1 VKEAEMFQIPE
12 GRAITKLAL
21 LVLIALGA
29 GSCGDRDCCRSLN
42 LNPHVH
48 PVKTAKQT
56 TVVPCDTTINAD
68 VNTGGVDLDAAF
80 LCEKDTVTWQI
91 PKPHTFQ
98 VVFKGG
104 SPFQNGKS
112 QFSDQ
117 DPSGTVKDKYDKL
130 EVYKYSITVDNKP
143 TKDPEVIGG
152 GNP

>member
-1 VKEAEMFQIPE
+1 MFQIPE

-21 LVLIALGA
+21 LVLITLGV
-29 GSCGDRDCCRSLN
+29 GSCGDRDCRSLN
-42 LNPHVH
+42 LNPDVH
-48 PVKTAKQT
+48 PLKTAKKT
-56 TVVPCDTTINAD
+56 RLVPCDTTINAD

-143 TKDPEVIGG
+143 TVDPQVIGG